1 MASNDHVTP
10 NVLPL
15 LFKHQNTTV
24 KPRARDY
31 LVDGVAYPRVTTAL
45 GIISKPALVGWA
57 VRVALD
63 DVTAILLSPDVG
75 AEIGLAFEESPE
87 HYKDFVSKLIERARK
102 GPGDKR
108 DERAGSGT
116 EIHQLIQSILAAP
129 TAVRHIPWAN
139 VPMEQRASVEAAF
152 DFLADYEIE
161 VCDSERVVWSPE
173 HKIAGTIDGVGFI
186 DGQLV
191 IWDWKTSAKIYWE
204 TALQLSAYA
213 QLLKEL
219 TGQEVT
225 AAYAV
230 RLPRPGDETTY
241 GVKAIS
247 AENLV
252 KGWATY
258 RSSLSLHQG
267 SKHKWWEEKD
277 E

>member
-1 MASNDHVTP
+1 MASNYHVTSSA
-10 NVLPL
+10 LPL

-45 GIISKPALVGWA
+45 GIINKPALVGWA
-57 VRVALD
+57 ARVALD

-75 AEIGLAFEESPE
+75 AEIGLAFEESPA

-102 GPGDKR
+102 SPTAER
-108 DERAGSGT
+108 DERAEIGT
-116 EIHQLIQSILAAP
+116 RIHQRIQNILATP
-129 TAVRHIPWAN
+129 KGTRHIPLAN
-139 VPMEQRASVEAAF
+139 VPTEQSVSVWAAF
-152 DFLADYEIE
+152 DFIADYEIR

-191 IWDWKTSAKIYWE
+191 IWDWKTSASIYWE

-213 QLLKEL
+213 QLLEEL
-219 TGQEVT
+219 TGRQVT

-230 RLPRPGDETTY
+230 RLPRPGVEIKY
-241 GVKAIS
+241 EVKALS
-247 AENLV
+247 RANLV

-258 RSSLSLHQG
+258 LSSLSLHQG